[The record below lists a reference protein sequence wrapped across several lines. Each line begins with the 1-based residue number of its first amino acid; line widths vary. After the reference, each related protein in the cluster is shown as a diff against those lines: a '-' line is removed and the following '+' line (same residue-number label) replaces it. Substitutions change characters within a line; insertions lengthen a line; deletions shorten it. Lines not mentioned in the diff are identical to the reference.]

1 VVSFVAVLAG
11 VAALPGG
18 FPAQTPNE
26 VKISASIHVEIDR
39 FMSDCPRC
47 GPNGTDIKIPSC
59 NFVAVAQ
66 FPNYRGAVSYSV
78 TVSDTVLGDRGF
90 TGPPFYDDQEGWET
104 PSGVHWFGLSGG
116 GGAGDCSGAEA
127 EMRARYKVKSAVATF
142 DGKARIIGSTTDK
155 DGTAIKNVKI
165 GISGATSASTTTN
178 RFGA

>member
-1 VVSFVAVLAG
+1 MTAFRVGLVASFVAVLAG

-26 VKISASIHVEIDR
+26 VKISASIHVEVDR

-66 FPNYRGAVSYSV
+66 FPNYNGAVSYSV

-90 TGPPFYDDQEGWET
+90 TGPPFYDDQEGAGRR
-104 PSGVHWFGLSGG
+104 P
-116 GGAGDCSGAEA
+116 GGALVRPLRRRRRRELRGRRSRDEGALQGPQGHRHVRRQGA
-127 EMRARYKVKSAVATF
+127 HHRKH
-142 DGKARIIGSTTDK
+142 DG
-155 DGTAIKNVKI
+155 
-165 GISGATSASTTTN
+165 
-178 RFGA
+178 